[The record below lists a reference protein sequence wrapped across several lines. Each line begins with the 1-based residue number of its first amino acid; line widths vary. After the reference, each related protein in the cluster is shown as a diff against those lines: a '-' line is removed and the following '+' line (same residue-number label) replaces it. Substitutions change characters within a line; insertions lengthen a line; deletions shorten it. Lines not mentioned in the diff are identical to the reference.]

1 MHPDDEVIVRGD
13 PATGKFSVVYLR
25 EGRLAAVDTV
35 GGLTDF
41 RPAKK
46 LIPAG
51 LLLDPNLVADP
62 AVKLEDAA
70 TGDTPRSATRETAAA
85 LV

>member
-1 MHPDDEVIVRGD
+1 
-13 PATGKFSVVYLR
+13 
-25 EGRLAAVDTV
+25 VDTV

>member
-51 LLLDPNLVADP
+51 LLLDPSLVADP

-70 TGDTPRSATRETAAA
+70 GEHARSDTRQTAAA
-85 LV
+85 LA